1 MKYFKNIKR
10 IATVLLIGLTF
21 GCENLIE
28 VAPPQAQLI
37 TTAVFENAGTAN
49 AAISDIYARMRDS
62 GLTSGTINGLS
73 YLLGNYS
80 DELEYHSSNMDI
92 LSLYNH
98 THVASNASIARIW
111 NTAYG
116 QIYAANSIIEGL
128 QNTTAIPIDT
138 KNQLMGEAL
147 FIRGYLH
154 FYLTNVF
161 GAIPYVT
168 STNYKLNSSIDKET
182 ESQIMQFITNDL
194 LEAEKL
200 LPTGYPSFERVRPNK
215 AVATAFLSKIYLFMG
230 DWQKAELYSTSVIEN
245 PVYKIEDIAN
255 VFLLNSQETIWSFHP
270 GVAGV
275 NTNEAKTFIFTSGP
289 PTKAYLTTNLI
300 NAFEPGDNRK
310 NLWVKKITGGANSWY
325 HAWKYKKTTNTGTS
339 QEYTILFRLAEQY
352 LIRAEARAMQNKL
365 SAAQF
370 DLNKIR
376 NRAALPNTKAQTKE
390 ELLSV
395 IMQERKVE
403 LFTEQGNRWFDLK
416 RTNTANGVI
425 GSIKSQ
431 WKPTHVLWPLP
442 EKEILLNKNL
452 LPQNSG
458 Y

>member
-1 MKYFKNIKR
+1 MMYFKKIKI
-10 IATVLLIGLTF
+10 IATVLLIGF
-21 GCENLIE
+21 AVGCEDLIE
-28 VAPPQAQLI
+28 VNPPKAQLI

-49 AAISDIYARMRDS
+49 AAIVDIYARMRDS
-62 GLTSGTINGLS
+62 GLTSGTINGLT

-80 DELEYHSSNMDI
+80 DELEYHSSNIDV

-161 GAIPYVT
+161 GAIPYIT
-168 STNYKLNSSIDKET
+168 STNYKLNSSIGKET
-182 ESQIMQFITNDL
+182 GSQIVQFITNDL

-200 LPTGYPSFERVRPNK
+200 LPKAYSSFERVRPNK
-215 AVATAFLSKIYLFMG
+215 AVATALLSKIYLFTG
-230 DWQKAELYSTSVIEN
+230 DWQKAELYSTTIIDN
-245 PVYKIEDIAN
+245 PIYKIENIAN
-255 VFLLNSQETIWSFHP
+255 VFLLNSQETIWEFHP
-270 GVAGV
+270 GIAGV
-275 NTNEAKTFIFTSGP
+275 NTNEARTFVFTSGP
-289 PTKAYLTTNLI
+289 PTKAYLAKNLI
-300 NAFEPGDNRK
+300 NAFELGDNRK
-310 NLWVKKITGGANSWY
+310 NLWIKKITSGANSWY

-352 LIRAEARAMQNKL
+352 LIRAEARTMQNKL
-365 SAAQF
+365 SAAQL

-376 NRAALPNTKAQTKE
+376 SRAALPNTMAQTQE
-390 ELLSV
+390 ELLIA
-395 IMQERKVE
+395 IMHERQVE

-416 RTNTANGVI
+416 RTGAANGVI
-425 GSIKSQ
+425 GAIKPE
-431 WKPTHVLWPLP
+431 WKPTDILWPLP
-442 EKEILLNKNL
+442 EKEVLLNKNL

>member
-1 MKYFKNIKR
+1 MMYFKNIKR
-10 IATVLLIGLTF
+10 IATVLLIGITF
-21 GCENLIE
+21 GCEDLIE

-80 DELEYHSSNMDI
+80 DELEYHSSNVDI

-111 NTAYG
+111 TTAYG

-128 QNTTAIPIDT
+128 QNTTAIPTDT

-168 STNYKLNSSIDKET
+168 STNYKLNSSINKET
-182 ESQIMQFITNDL
+182 ESQIMQLITTDL

-200 LPTGYPSFERVRPNK
+200 LPKTYPSFERVRPNK
-215 AVATAFLSKIYLFMG
+215 AVATAFLSKVYLFIG
-230 DWQKAELYSTSVIEN
+230 DWQKAELYSTSVIDN

-275 NTNEAKTFIFTSGP
+275 NTNEAKTFVFTSGP

-300 NAFEPGDNRK
+300 NAFELGDNRK

-376 NRAALPNTKAQTKE
+376 TRAALPNTMAQTQE
-390 ELLSV
+390 ELLSA
-395 IMQERKVE
+395 IMQERQVE

-416 RTNTANGVI
+416 RTDAANGVI
-425 GSIKSQ
+425 GAIKPQ
-431 WKPTHVLWPLP
+431 WKPTDILWPLP
-442 EKEILLNKNL
+442 EKEVLLNKNL